1 MVRMSPMDETKEMG
15 SLDAGAAY
23 GGGRPGGETGPVAEW
38 QRFELLLV
46 DLSAAVVNLPAH
58 QVDEEITRWLE
69 RIVRF
74 LDIDRSTLFQFTGE
88 DHAFRVTHS
97 WAAPGFAPAPNIIAR
112 ELLPWAEST
121 LLRGGTVVFAR
132 VDDLP
137 GEAWKD
143 KETIRNYGTKS
154 SVTVPLTGAG
164 TTIGALAFSAMR
176 CERSW
181 PSDLVQR
188 LQLVGQ
194 VFANA
199 LQRKRSDE
207 AIRRS
212 EVRFRRALEAAPDGV
227 LLIRPD
233 GAIVVANVQAGRIFG
248 YDPEDLIGLHV
259 EELVPG
265 RFRSA
270 HGHQRQEFVQSG
282 ESREIGVRQNL
293 FGLRKDG
300 SEFPVEIGLNPLET
314 PEGPLVYCSVRDV
327 TEGRRLAAE
336 MRRLRMQ
343 LWHADRV
350 ARTGTL
356 TASLAHEL
364 NQPLAAILSNAQAAL
379 RFLARERP
387 DLGEIREILTDIVRD
402 DKRAGAV
409 IGGLRSMLRR
419 QEPERGRVDLAGT
432 LHEVLDLLHSELLT
446 HQIEVTTDFE
456 AGCTVLADKA
466 QLQQVVLN
474 LVMNAIQ
481 AMQEQPAEERR
492 LAISVS
498 RTGEGEVRVAVRD
511 AGVGIPKE
519 NLATVFDP
527 FWTTKGQGMGLGL
540 AVCRAILEGLGGA
553 IWVEANPD
561 RGVTF
566 VFRLPADP
574 TKEAEQ
580 DASGSCTDHG

>member
-1 MVRMSPMDETKEMG
+1 MSSMEEAKDMG
-15 SLDAGAAY
+15 TMDAGAASR
-23 GGGRPGGETGPVAEW
+23 GGSPGGETGAPAEW
-38 QRFELLLV
+38 QRFESFLV
-46 DLSAAVVNLPAH
+46 DLSPAFVNLPAH

-74 LDIDRSTLFQFTGE
+74 LDIDRSTLFEFAGE
-88 DHAFRVTHS
+88 EVGFRITHS
-97 WAAPGFAPAPNIIAR
+97 WATSGFSPAPPMAAQ
-112 ELLPWAEST
+112 EMFPWAWRT
-121 LLRGGTVVFAR
+121 ILRGKPFVCSR
-132 VDDLP
+132 VEDLP
-137 GEAWKD
+137 AEAERDKASLREWKIQS
-143 KETIRNYGTKS
+143 T
-154 SVTVPLTGAG
+154 VAVPLLVAG
-164 TTIGALAFSAMR
+164 SVIGAMSFGSLR
-176 CERSW
+176 RERPW

-199 LQRKRSDE
+199 LERKRADE
-207 AIRRS
+207 TIRKS

-227 LLIRPD
+227 LLVGPD
-233 GAIVVANVQAGRIFG
+233 GVIVLANEQAGRIFG

-259 EELVPG
+259 DELVPAH
-265 RFRSA
+265 FRRA
-270 HGHQRQEFVQSG
+270 HGHQRQEFVQSAG
-282 ESREIGVRQNL
+282 SREIDARQNL
-293 FGLRKDG
+293 SGLRKDG
-300 SEFPVEIGLNPLET
+300 TEFPVEIGLSPLET
-314 PEGPLVYCSVRDV
+314 PEGLLVYCSVRDV
-327 TEGRRLAAE
+327 TERRRLAAE
-336 MRRLRMQ
+336 MRRLRME
-343 LWHADRV
+343 LWHAERV
-350 ARTGTL
+350 ARTGTF

-379 RFLARERP
+379 RFLAREKP

-409 IGGLRSMLRR
+409 ISGLRTMLRR
-419 QEPERGRVDLAGT
+419 QEPERVRLELAGT
-432 LHEVLDLLHSELLT
+432 LREVLALLHSELLT
-446 HQIEVTTDFE
+446 HQVEVTTDFE

-492 LAISVS
+492 LALSVS

-511 AGVGIPKE
+511 AGVGIPEE

-540 AVCRAILEGLGGA
+540 AVCHAILESHGGA
-553 IWVEANPD
+553 IWVEANQD

-566 VFRLPADP
+566 LFRLPANPTEAPEPDP
-574 TKEAEQ
+574 PGP
-580 DASGSCTDHG
+580 DVDRD